1 MEKYNKKAIFDDL
14 DKYDY
19 LAKESDFIE
28 VTE

>member
-28 VTE
+28 VA